1 MKKFLSVLFSI
12 LFILSASVMAFAAE
26 TATAVTIDGYTV
38 AADETVKVLYID
50 INGEVTEI
58 AEDATMV
65 VLKATGDII
74 VNGELFSA
82 GANGKVNVQMN
93 LPVAPVAEET
103 AEEAA
108 EDELHVPAKHYAPAE
123 KENGEEELLVPDEGI
138 LIGAPDITSVVTA
151 NFFSGFLG
159 RIWAYICSIF
169 SFIF

>member
-1 MKKFLSVLFSI
+1 MKKTLAALIAVITI
-12 LFILSASVMAFAAE
+12 LAMGITTFAAE

-38 AADETVKVLYID
+38 AADETVKVMYID

-108 EDELHVPAKHYAPAE
+108 DNSIFPVKNYASTEE
-123 KENGEEELLVPDEGI
+123 KEEAEEIPVSDEEI
-138 LIGAPDITSVVTA
+138 IVGASDTPVVTV
-151 NFFSGFLG
+151 NFFSNFWGK
-159 RIWAYICSIF
+159 IWTYICSIF
-169 SFIF
+169 SFLF